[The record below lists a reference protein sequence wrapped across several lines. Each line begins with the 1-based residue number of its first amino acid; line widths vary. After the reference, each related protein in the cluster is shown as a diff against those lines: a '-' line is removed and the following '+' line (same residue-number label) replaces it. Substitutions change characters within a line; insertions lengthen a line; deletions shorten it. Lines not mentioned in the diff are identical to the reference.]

1 MLNKY
6 KEITLENGTVVAI
19 PFPVSVKLCTEKCCF
34 FFCYKGTSFKLPV
47 ALVRVYIVDYT
58 ACAYTVHQTNI
69 FKKLS
74 VAVLFAKPSSAF
86 PGQISV
92 LSTEVQQ

>member
-1 MLNKY
+1 ML
-6 KEITLENGTVVAI
+6 L
-19 PFPVSVKLCTEKCCF
+19 F
-34 FFCYKGTSFKLPV
+34 FFWYKGTSFKLPV

-69 FKKLS
+69 FKKFS

-92 LSTEVQQ
+92 LQCAIY

>member
-34 FFCYKGTSFKLPV
+34 FFWYKGTSFKLPV
-47 ALVRVYIVDYT
+47 ALVCVYVVDYT

-69 FKKLS
+69 FKKFS